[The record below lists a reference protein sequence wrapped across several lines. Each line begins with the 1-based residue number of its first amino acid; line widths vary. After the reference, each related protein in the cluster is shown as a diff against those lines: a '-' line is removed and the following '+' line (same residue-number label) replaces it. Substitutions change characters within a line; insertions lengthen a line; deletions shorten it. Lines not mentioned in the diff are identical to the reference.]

1 MNYERNKN
9 YFRNAFSQYGAII
22 INNMPE
28 LFQKITKI
36 VNIFMWVIF
45 GLGLLLLIMGLA
57 LGATEILMPMGI
69 AYAVIGIIGA
79 LVTLKL
85 KKKKLNV
92 QTSGVSMG
100 AAIDD
105 EVRAFA
111 FKAEEKA
118 LDHLG
123 VDEDEV
129 AEADPITF
137 EQYVFG
143 DGIAAVADAMDGK
156 WRSEKYKLVKL
167 YFSAHEMHC
176 YVCEFSLTEPKT
188 TYSTK
193 VYFYKD
199 IISIF
204 TEAEETKQG
213 AASFTYDV
221 IKLTTAGGT
230 TFTLGVN
237 EGEETSRSLRALKSL
252 LRAKK
257 AE

>member
-9 YFRNAFSQYGAII
+9 YFRNAFSQYGTI
-22 INNMPE
+22 INSMPE

-36 VNIFMWVIF
+36 VNILMWVFF

-57 LGATEILMPMGI
+57 LKSGILIPMGI

-79 LVTLKL
+79 LVTMKL

-92 QTSGVSMG
+92 QTSGVSTG
-100 AAIDD
+100 AAIDE
-105 EVRAFA
+105 EVREFA
-111 FKAEEKA
+111 RQAEDKA

-143 DGIAAVADAMDGK
+143 DGIAAVADVTDGK
-156 WRSEKYKLVKL
+156 WRSEKYKVVKL

-213 AASFTYDV
+213 TASFTYDV

>member
-1 MNYERNKN
+1 MNYERNKK
-9 YFRNAFSQYGAII
+9 YFRNAFSQYGTI
-22 INNMPE
+22 INSMPE

-36 VNIFMWVIF
+36 VNILMWVFF
-45 GLGLLLLIMGLA
+45 GLGVLLLIMGLA
-57 LGATEILMPMGI
+57 LGSDVLIPMGI

-79 LVTLKL
+79 LVTMKL

-92 QTSGVSMG
+92 QTAGVSTG
-100 AAIDD
+100 AAIDA
-105 EVRAFA
+105 EVREFA
-111 FKAEEKA
+111 RQAEDKA

-143 DGIAAVADAMDGK
+143 DGIAAVADVTDGK
-156 WRSEKYKLVKL
+156 WRSEKYKVVKL

-188 TYSTK
+188 NYSTK

-213 AASFTYDV
+213 TASFTYDV

>member
-1 MNYERNKN
+1 MNYERNKK
-9 YFRNAFSQYGAII
+9 YFRNAFSQYGTI
-22 INNMPE
+22 INSMPE
-28 LFQKITKI
+28 IFQKITKI
-36 VNIFMWVIF
+36 GHILMWVFF

-57 LGATEILMPMGI
+57 LGPGFLIPMGI
-69 AYAVIGIIGA
+69 VYAVMGIIGA
-79 LVTLKL
+79 LVTMKL

-92 QTSGVSMG
+92 QTSGVSTG
-100 AAIDD
+100 AMIDA
-105 EVRAFA
+105 EVREFV
-111 FKAEEKA
+111 FRAEKKA

-143 DGIAAVADAMDGK
+143 DGIAAIADAMDGK
-156 WRSEKYKLVKL
+156 WRFEKYKVVKL

>member
-9 YFRNAFSQYGAII
+9 YFHNTLYRYGTFMQ
-22 INNMPE
+22 NTPE
-28 LFQKITKI
+28 FNRKILLKI
-36 VNIFMWVIF
+36 FNIVMWVF
-45 GLGLLLLIMGLA
+45 LGVGVYALIVGIAVKLDFLIA
-57 LGATEILMPMGI
+57 MGI
-69 AYAVIGIIGA
+69 AYVVIGIIGVP
-79 LVTLKL
+79 VTMKL
-85 KKKKLNV
+85 KKKKV
-92 QTSGVSMG
+92 TVTRGVSTG
-100 AAIDD
+100 ELIDA
-105 EVRAFA
+105 EVRDFA
-111 FKAEEKA
+111 FRVEEKA
-118 LDHLG
+118 LEHLC

-143 DGIAAVADAMDGK
+143 DGIAAVADVTDGK
-156 WRSEKYKLVKL
+156 WRSEKYKVVKL

-213 AASFTYDV
+213 TASFAYDV

-237 EGEETSRSLRALKSL
+237 EGEETLKSLRALKSL
-252 LRAKK
+252 LRSKK

>member
-1 MNYERNKN
+1 MNYERNKK
-9 YFRNAFSQYGAII
+9 YFRNGFAQYNEVIRNKA
-22 INNMPE
+22 PE
-28 LFQKITKI
+28 LYQKLFKIGNIMPFVYCAVGISCLIVGIAVGVSFLIPLGI
-36 VNIFMWVIF
+36 VNIIF
-45 GLGLLLLIMGLA
+45 GVACPFLIR
-57 LGATEILMPMGI
+57 
-69 AYAVIGIIGA
+69 
-79 LVTLKL
+79 KL
-85 KKKKLNV
+85 KKKNV
-92 QTSGVSMG
+92 TLPAGESTG
-100 AAIDD
+100 AAIDE
-105 EVRAFA
+105 EVREFA
-111 FKAEEKA
+111 RQAEDKA

-143 DGIAAVADAMDGK
+143 DGIAAVADVTDGK
-156 WRSEKYKLVKL
+156 WRSEKYKVVKL

>member
-9 YFRNAFSQYGAII
+9 YFHNTLYRYGTFMQ
-22 INNMPE
+22 NTPE

-36 VNIFMWVIF
+36 VNILMWVCF
-45 GLGLLLLIMGLA
+45 GSGVGLLIMGLA
-57 LGATEILMPMGI
+57 LGSEILIPMGI

-143 DGIAAVADAMDGK
+143 DGIAAVADVTDGK
-156 WRSEKYKLVKL
+156 WRSEKYKVVKL

-213 AASFTYDV
+213 MASFTYDV

>member
-1 MNYERNKN
+1 MNYERNKK

-22 INNMPE
+22 NSMPE
-28 LFQKITKI
+28 LFQKFTKI
-36 VNIFMWVIF
+36 GNIFMWICF
-45 GLGLLLLIMGLA
+45 GLGVVVFIMGLA
-57 LGATEILMPMGI
+57 LGSGILIPLGI
-69 AYAVIGIIGA
+69 ADAVIGIIGA
-79 LVTLKL
+79 LVTMKL

-92 QTSGVSMG
+92 QMSGVSTG
-100 AAIDD
+100 AAIDA
-105 EVRAFA
+105 EVREFV
-111 FKAEEKA
+111 FRAEKKA

-143 DGIAAVADAMDGK
+143 DDIAAVADAMDGK
-156 WRSEKYKLVKL
+156 WRSEKYKVVKL

>member
-1 MNYERNKN
+1 MNYERNKK
-9 YFRNAFSQYGAII
+9 YFRNAFSQYGTI
-22 INNMPE
+22 INSMPE
-28 LFQKITKI
+28 IFQKITKI
-36 VNIFMWVIF
+36 GNILMWIIF

-57 LGATEILMPMGI
+57 LGSEILIPMGI
-69 AYAVIGIIGA
+69 VYAVMGIIGA
-79 LVTLKL
+79 LVTMKL

-92 QTSGVSMG
+92 QTSGVSTG
-100 AAIDD
+100 AMIDA
-105 EVRAFA
+105 EVREFV
-111 FKAEEKA
+111 FRAEKKA

-143 DGIAAVADAMDGK
+143 DDIAAIADAMDGK
-156 WRSEKYKLVKL
+156 WRSEKYKVVKL

-176 YVCEFSLTEPKT
+176 YFCEFSLTETKK

-204 TEAEETKQG
+204 TEAEETKHG

>member
-9 YFRNAFSQYGAII
+9 YFRNAFSQYGTI
-22 INNMPE
+22 INSMPE

-36 VNIFMWVIF
+36 VNILMWVFF

-57 LGATEILMPMGI
+57 LKSGILIPMGI
-69 AYAVIGIIGA
+69 VYAVIGIIGA
-79 LVTLKL
+79 LVTMKL

-92 QTSGVSMG
+92 QTSGVSTG
-100 AAIDD
+100 AAIDA
-105 EVRAFA
+105 EVREFV
-111 FKAEEKA
+111 FRAEKKA

-156 WRSEKYKLVKL
+156 WRSEKYKVVKL